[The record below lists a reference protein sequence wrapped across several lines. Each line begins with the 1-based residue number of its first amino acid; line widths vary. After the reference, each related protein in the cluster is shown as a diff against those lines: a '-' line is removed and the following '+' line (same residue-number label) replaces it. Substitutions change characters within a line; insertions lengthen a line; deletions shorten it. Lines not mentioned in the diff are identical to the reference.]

1 MVRTRRRS
9 WRSSFASDVTAAAS
23 SDRAADRPG
32 GTVARQ
38 MRVRANA
45 YPLPP
50 AEARLAGTRPVVARS
65 SCHTN
70 TARSVAAPAAARER
84 GTFAR
89 ASGEV
94 GFHPSGAVAGVTAP
108 GHARRVPGS
117 LPPGGQARTPDR
129 IPSRPRRPRQAR
141 PARPPHNAPGTSRAS
156 LHHRFCRGLRHWAR
170 PAMGAKPTTKNPEA
184 APTPRSLR
192 RSSRRGSPGGSARR
206 YAIDDFDPRTRVGTD
221 EQQHR

>member
-50 AEARLAGTRPVVARS
+50 AEARLASRRPVVARS
-65 SCHTN
+65 SCHTD
-70 TARSVAAPAAARER
+70 TARSVAAPVAGLER
-84 GTFAR
+84 GTFAG

-94 GFHPSGAVAGVTAP
+94 GCRSSGAVEFVPAR
-108 GHARRVPGS
+108 GHGRRVPDS
-117 LPPGGQARTPDR
+117 LPPDEQTRTLDW
-129 IPSRPRRPRQAR
+129 ISSRPRRPRQVR
-141 PARPPHNAPGTSRAS
+141 PARPPHNVPGTSRAS
-156 LHHRFCRGLRHWAR
+156 LHHRFL
-170 PAMGAKPTTKNPEA
+170 
-184 APTPRSLR
+184 
-192 RSSRRGSPGGSARR
+192 PGGG
-206 YAIDDFDPRTRVGTD
+206 TRVRRAG
-221 EQQHR
+221 EVECGGAMSYFSR

>member
-1 MVRTRRRS
+1 MLRTRRRS

-94 GFHPSGAVAGVTAP
+94 GFHPSGAVAGVAAP

-141 PARPPHNAPGTSRAS
+141 PARPPHNAPGTSRPS
-156 LHHRFCRGLRHWAR
+156 LHHRCLRVQFGRSPTRFQTRSSTRTRRTVAATITDAR
-170 PAMGAKPTTKNPEA
+170 F
-184 APTPRSLR
+184 RR
-192 RSSRRGSPGGSARR
+192 RSCEAVRYRRSRSSNERR
-206 YAIDDFDPRTRVGTD
+206 
-221 EQQHR
+221 HR

>member
-141 PARPPHNAPGTSRAS
+141 PARPPHNATGTSRAS
-156 LHHRFCRGLRHWAR
+156 LHHRFVVGQPPESGGPANLR
-170 PAMGAKPTTKNPEA
+170 A
-184 APTPRSLR
+184 AELCHTSRASKAYLAGR
-192 RSSRRGSPGGSARR
+192 RERSSQARR
-206 YAIDDFDPRTRVGTD
+206 IDCNI
-221 EQQHR
+221 